1 MRPLRLP
8 GVLSVSALLTTVC
21 VLAGACNRDA
31 VPNRGDSGSD
41 TAAPGVLP
49 VATTPSDWDAE
60 LGDLLLVPSD
70 SDNSAIVIFPAQSDE
85 TLPAS
90 AAVTLVSPSGD
101 TAQATVTRTDS
112 LECGDAPMV
121 RLGGASS
128 GAWTVGTVGRSAT
141 LIRMDSIESL
151 APADSA
157 RLAADIARVA
167 SALPMPNGS
176 RFGGLPFAVVD
187 ARRFD
192 LDGRQY
198 VVAHLARRL
207 NQEAQPLEERTFVI
221 AERAAGSNERY
232 VVAYHQR
239 SEGTEDTAEHFD
251 VLAGMRGRRAPFL
264 LIARDQLSST
274 KYEILERD
282 ATGAWRVRWSR
293 TLGC

>member
-1 MRPLRLP
+1 MGSQISAMGLFRPRGVMRLP
-8 GVLSVSALLTTVC
+8 ALIVVAGVVA
-21 VLAGACNRDA
+21 AACGRDA
-31 VPNRGDSGSD
+31 VPSRGDSRRD
-41 TAAPGVLP
+41 TAAPGIAPAASKAV
-49 VATTPSDWDAE
+49 DWDAE
-60 LGDLLLVPSD
+60 LGGVL
-70 SDNSAIVIFPAQSDE
+70 FPAQGDE
-85 TLPAS
+85 TLPATS
-90 AAVTLVSPSGD
+90 AVTLVSPSGD

-128 GAWTVGTVGRSAT
+128 GPWTAGTVGRSAT

-167 SALPMPNGS
+167 SALPMPAGS

-221 AERAAGSNERY
+221 AERTSGSADRY
-232 VVAYHQR
+232 VVAYH
-239 SEGTEDTAEHFD
+239 
-251 VLAGMRGRRAPFL
+251 
-264 LIARDQLSST
+264 
-274 KYEILERD
+274 
-282 ATGAWRVRWSR
+282 
-293 TLGC
+293 

>member
-1 MRPLRLP
+1 MRLP
-8 GVLSVSALLTTVC
+8 ALIVVAGVVA
-21 VLAGACNRDA
+21 AACGRDA
-31 VPNRGDSGSD
+31 VPSRGDSRRD
-41 TAAPGVLP
+41 TAAPGIAPAASKAV
-49 VATTPSDWDAE
+49 DWDAE
-60 LGDLLLVPSD
+60 LGGVLLVPSD
-70 SDNSAIVIFPAQSDE
+70 SDNSAIVLFPAQGDE
-85 TLPAS
+85 TLPATS
-90 AAVTLVSPSGD
+90 AVTLVSPSGD

-128 GAWTVGTVGRSAT
+128 GPWTAGTVGRSAT

-167 SALPMPNGS
+167 SALPMPAGS

-221 AERAAGSNERY
+221 AERTSGSADRY

-251 VLAGMRGRRAPFL
+251 VLAGMRGRRAPYL

-274 KYEILERD
+274 RYEILERD
-282 ATGAWRVRWSR
+282 ATGGWRVRWSR